1 MGTRSVKTGARR
13 TFMLTDDL
21 CEYIDQLPNRSA
33 WLRDLLE
40 NIVIK
45 KESLVTESQVK
56 RLIEEYSRRT
66 GNYLIVAEAAGT
78 GDVEFDLI
86 GEIEAI
92 LSVGNE
98 EK

>member
-1 MGTRSVKTGARR
+1 
-13 TFMLTDDL
+13 MLTDDL